1 MSPSGSRLELLR
13 HARTRPLGMSSRSL
27 LVALVALATGLAA
40 ARSTA
45 VAQDRPETPE
55 MVTRQFGAAMRINDW
70 VGTAELMHPDALAHF
85 RDMFLP
91 IVRADSTGR
100 LCDRLFATKSAAE
113 VAALPNAELFARF
126 FRTLVN
132 GAPELSGMFA
142 GADLVPVGHVMEG
155 NDVAHV
161 VFRMKVAAD
170 GVTITK
176 VQAMSLRRSGQ
187 TWRVLLSGDF
197 EGLAAAL
204 ARRTGP

>member
-1 MSPSGSRLELLR
+1 MSP
-13 HARTRPLGMSSRSL
+13 RSL
-27 LVALVALATGLAA
+27 FFGLVMLAA
-40 ARSTA
+40 VASAGT
-45 VAQDRPETPE
+45 AQDRPETPE
-55 MVTRQFGAAMRINDW
+55 AVTRQFGAAMRANDW

-91 IVRADSTGR
+91 IVTADSTGQ
-100 LCDRLFATKSAAE
+100 LCDRLFATTSAAE

-126 FRTLVN
+126 FRTLVS

-142 GADLVPVGHVMEG
+142 GADLVPIGHVLEG
-155 NDVAHV
+155 NDAHV

-204 ARRTGP
+204 ARRAGP

>member
-1 MSPSGSRLELLR
+1 MRLLS
-13 HARTRPLGMSSRSL
+13 MSSRSRI
-27 LVALVALATGLAA
+27 VGFTALAVAFVVPASGV
-40 ARSTA
+40 R
-45 VAQDRPETPE
+45 AQDRPETPE
-55 MVTRQFGAAMRINDW
+55 AVTQQFGAAMRANDW
-70 VGTAELMHPDALAHF
+70 VGTAELMHPVALARF
-85 RDMFLP
+85 RGMFLP
-91 IVRADSTGR
+91 IVTADSTGQ
-100 LCDRLFATKSAAE
+100 LCQRLFATTSAAE
-113 VAALPNAELFARF
+113 VAALPDAELFARF
-126 FRTLVN
+126 FRTLVS

-142 GADLVPVGHVMEG
+142 GADLAPVGHVLEG

-176 VQAMSLRRSGQ
+176 VQAMSLRRSGT

>member
-1 MSPSGSRLELLR
+1 MLP
-13 HARTRPLGMSSRSL
+13 RSL
-27 LVALVALATGLAA
+27 ILCLAA
-40 ARSTA
+40 IAAA
-45 VAQDRPETPE
+45 VAAPVSAGTAQERSETPE
-55 MVTRQFGAAMRINDW
+55 AVTRQFGAAMRASDW
-70 VGTAELMHPDALAHF
+70 VGTAQLMHPDALARF
-85 RDMFLP
+85 RGMFLP
-91 IVRADSTGR
+91 IVVADSTGQ
-100 LCDRLFATKSAAE
+100 LCQRLFATTSAAE
-113 VAALPNAELFARF
+113 VAALPDAELFARF
-126 FRTLVN
+126 FRTLVS

-142 GADLVPVGHVMEG
+142 GADLVPVGHVLEG
-155 NDVAHV
+155 KDVAHV

>member
-1 MSPSGSRLELLR
+1 MT
-13 HARTRPLGMSSRSL
+13 ARSL
-27 LVALVALATGLAA
+27 ILGFAVLGATLVVPAF
-40 ARSTA
+40 RA
-45 VAQDRPETPE
+45 VAQGRPETPE
-55 MVTRQFGAAMRINDW
+55 AVTRQYGAAMRANDW
-70 VGTAELMHPDALAHF
+70 VGTAQLMHPDALARF
-85 RDMFLP
+85 REMFLP
-91 IVRADSTGR
+91 IVTADSTGQ

-126 FRTLVN
+126 FRTLVS
-132 GAPELSGMFA
+132 GAPELSGLFA
-142 GADLVPVGHVMEG
+142 GADLVPVGHVLEG

>member
-1 MSPSGSRLELLR
+1 
-13 HARTRPLGMSSRSL
+13 MSSRSL
-27 LVALVALATGLAA
+27 IFSLVAVAAALAAPVCTTAA
-40 ARSTA
+40 
-45 VAQDRPETPE
+45 QERPETPE
-55 MVTRQFGAAMRINDW
+55 AVTRQFGAAMRVNDW
-70 VGTAELMHPDALAHF
+70 VGTAQLMHPDALARF
-85 RDMFLP
+85 REMFLP
-91 IVRADSTGR
+91 IVTADSTGQ

-126 FRTLVN
+126 FRTLVS

-142 GADLVPVGHVMEG
+142 GADLVPVGHVLEG

>member
-1 MSPSGSRLELLR
+1 MSP
-13 HARTRPLGMSSRSL
+13 RSL
-27 LVALVALATGLAA
+27 IVGLAA
-40 ARSTA
+40 LIAALVVSASRS

-55 MVTRQFGAAMRINDW
+55 AVARQFGAAMRVNDW
-70 VGTAELMHPDALAHF
+70 VGTAELMHPSALAHF
-85 RDMFLP
+85 REMFLP
-91 IVRADSTGR
+91 IVRADSTGQ
-100 LCDRLFATKSAAE
+100 LCDRLFATTSAAE
-113 VAALPNAELFARF
+113 VAALPDAELFARF

-132 GAPELSGMFA
+132 GSPELTGMFA
-142 GADLVPVGHVMEG
+142 GADLVPVGHVLEG

-176 VQAMSLRRSGQ
+176 VQAMSLRRYGQ

-197 EGLAAAL
+197 EGLAASL

>member
-1 MSPSGSRLELLR
+1 MS
-13 HARTRPLGMSSRSL
+13 TRSL
-27 LVALVALATGLAA
+27 VLGLAA
-40 ARSTA
+40 LGAALVGPASRSG
-45 VAQDRPETPE
+45 AQQRAETPE
-55 MVTRQFGAAMRINDW
+55 VVTRQFGAAMRANDW

-85 RDMFLP
+85 RNMFLP
-91 IVRADSTGR
+91 IVAADSTGQ
-100 LCDRLFATKSAAE
+100 LCERLFATTSAAE
-113 VAALPNAELFARF
+113 VAALPDAELFARF
-126 FRTLVN
+126 FRTLVS

-142 GADLVPVGHVMEG
+142 GADLVPVGHVLEG

-176 VQAMSLRRSGQ
+176 VQAMSLRRSGP

>member
-1 MSPSGSRLELLR
+1 LLPL
-13 HARTRPLGMSSRSL
+13 ACTRPLGMSTRSL
-27 LVALVALATGLAA
+27 TLGLAA
-40 ARSTA
+40 LGAAILGPAASA
-45 VAQDRPETPE
+45 PAQERAETPE
-55 MVTRQFGAAMRINDW
+55 VVAQQFGAAMRANDW
-70 VGTAELMHPDALAHF
+70 VGTAQLMHPDALARF
-85 RDMFLP
+85 RNMFLP
-91 IVRADSTGR
+91 IVTADSTGQ
-100 LCDRLFATKSAAE
+100 LCDRLFATTSVAE
-113 VAALPNAELFARF
+113 VAALPDAELFARF
-126 FRTLVN
+126 FRTLVS

-142 GADLVPVGHVMEG
+142 GADLVPVGHVSEG

-176 VQAMSLRRSGQ
+176 VQAMSLRRLGP